1 MSGEVSIECQSR
13 ANQVRWLQMPL
24 LYTWSTLSTVQ
35 FIFLFKQAISVL
47 LQWIDFFPLLSETG
61 YQFLQ
66 FLGIKQGHWLFS
78 FFKCQVETLWN
89 NHIVNF
95 TGYPTGSLFVYCDS
109 IGVMAN
115 QILGFLGGGK
125 GVGNPSD
132 RLAPNPVDFLKVL
145 STGTVDTI
153 LKL

>member
-1 MSGEVSIECQSR
+1 MEQPHSKFHRVPYRVSFC
-13 ANQVRWLQMPL
+13 L
-24 LYTWSTLSTVQ
+24 L
-35 FIFLFKQAISVL
+35 
-47 LQWIDFFPLLSETG
+47 
-61 YQFLQ
+61 
-66 FLGIKQGHWLFS
+66 
-78 FFKCQVETLWN
+78 C
-89 NHIVNF
+89 
-95 TGYPTGSLFVYCDS
+95 

-132 RLAPNPVDFLKVL
+132 RQAPNPVDFLKVL